1 MEAFILVT
9 IQTDI
14 MKNIPTVAPQEKAE
28 RIVAAVLKYLHTIPD
43 FKQEYE
49 ELGEGAMMNIQKS
62 LERIVVSALQ
72 DMGFA
77 DAAQTITKRFL
88 SDLTHRPG
96 LRQGFF
102 DAMESEDRGNL
113 VQEIFDVVVQNR

>member
-1 MEAFILVT
+1 
-9 IQTDI
+9 
-14 MKNIPTVAPQEKAE
+14 MKKIPTVAPQEKAE
-28 RIVAAVLKYLHTIPD
+28 RIVAAVLKHLNTIPE

-49 ELGEGAMMNIQKS
+49 ELGGEVMMNIQKS
-62 LERIVVSALQ
+62 LERIVVSELHE
-72 DMGFA
+72 MGFA

-113 VQEIFDVVVQNR
+113 VKDIFDVVVKSR

>member
-1 MEAFILVT
+1 MHC
-9 IQTDI
+9 
-14 MKNIPTVAPQEKAE
+14 MKKIPTVAPQEKAA
-28 RIVAAVLKYLHTIPD
+28 RIVAAVLKYLNSIPE

-49 ELGEGAMMNIQKS
+49 ELGEEVMMNIQKS
-62 LERIVVSALQ
+62 LERIVVSELH
-72 DMGFA
+72 DMGFS

-113 VQEIFDVVVQNR
+113 VKEIFDVVVRNR